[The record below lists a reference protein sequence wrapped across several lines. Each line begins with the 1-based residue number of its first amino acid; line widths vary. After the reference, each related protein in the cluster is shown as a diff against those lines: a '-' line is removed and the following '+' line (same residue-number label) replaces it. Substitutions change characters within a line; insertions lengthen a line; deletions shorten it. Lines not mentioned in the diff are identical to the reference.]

1 MDKTDLRILGLDLG
15 TSSIGWCLVE
25 PAKIVDMGV
34 RIFPEGMDRSRGEKS
49 LNQDRR
55 LARSIRRQTCRRRRR
70 KEKLKYRLID
80 FRLLPDDEARLATLF
95 RENPYALRARALEER
110 LEPWQLGRALYH
122 LGQRRGY
129 KSNRKAG
136 KEKDGKVKQGIT
148 AIEQVMRAGG
158 FSTLGAYLNSL
169 DPHQQRIRGRYTA
182 REMYEHE
189 FKQIWAKQERFHPE
203 LLDVAARK
211 KIFEAIFFQRP
222 LKTQRHLVGE
232 CSFEKGRKRAAT
244 ATLIAQ
250 EFRLWSSINNL
261 KILPGDGM
269 ERFLT
274 DKERRVLYGAL
285 KDKKQLGWEKVR
297 GLLGLFEADKIN
309 LEKVRT
315 SGMLGN
321 QTVDLIKS
329 VVGARRWKALTK
341 REKEALIS
349 DLIHPMEDLALNR
362 RLIQKWQFDA
372 ATATKLIKKSAELP
386 KGYMRLSQK
395 AMRAIVHFLE
405 FGDTGLG
412 RGYNYAEA
420 CEKAGYEHTQPAQQ
434 GALDRLPFPGVNAKK
449 RGQHTASRVDTSD
462 LRNPMVERALFQV
475 RKVINAIIS
484 EYGKLDI
491 IRIEMAR
498 DLKRNAKQRKN
509 LQEQQE
515 KNAAANLKA
524 EEFLKQKIGIAQPTR
539 SDKLKYRLW
548 KECNRV
554 CPYSGN
560 VINRHDLFT
569 QPIYEIE
576 HIIPYSRCLDDSYMN
591 KTLCRRNENRRKGN
605 QTPWE
610 AFHGNEEQY
619 QRMLQRARRL
629 PYPKFKRFGE
639 NVTEYTHDFVSQQLN
654 ETRYIAVKTKEYLEQ
669 LGIAIQP
676 VKGGTTA
683 LLRRAWGLNNIL
695 DASDEKTRLDHRHH
709 SIDALVVAYTSPGA
723 VQKINIHASANAN
736 GEIRIKDY
744 PPPILDMR
752 KKVEEKIS
760 NLIVSHKSQ
769 RKIKGPLHKE
779 FLYSLVNEV
788 DERSVPVVAIRKRLA
803 EMKEPDLNH
812 IRDDKIK
819 ALAIEHLSKSKN
831 YGDAF
836 KNPDNSFGIKTKTGK
851 FQKIHKV
858 RLFYNRTVASIGKIL
873 KNSNNKQRNV
883 WTKSNH
889 HMELV
894 EYSDRRNKKK
904 WRGYVVSTLEAT
916 LRNAINGEE
925 PVIKIDFENNQR
937 FLVALHQND
946 MVSLKHKGQE
956 KICRVQSISISR
968 NKVDIEF
975 KEH

>member
-1 MDKTDLRILGLDLG
+1 M
-15 TSSIGWCLVE
+15 
-25 PAKIVDMGV
+25 
-34 RIFPEGMDRSRGEKS
+34 
-49 LNQDRR
+49 
-55 LARSIRRQTCRRRRR
+55 
-70 KEKLKYRLID
+70 
-80 FRLLPDDEARLATLF
+80 
-95 RENPYALRARALEER
+95 
-110 LEPWQLGRALYH
+110 
-122 LGQRRGY
+122 
-129 KSNRKAG
+129 
-136 KEKDGKVKQGIT
+136 
-148 AIEQVMRAGG
+148 
-158 FSTLGAYLNSL
+158 
-169 DPHQQRIRGRYTA
+169 
-182 REMYEHE
+182 
-189 FKQIWAKQERFHPE
+189 
-203 LLDVAARK
+203 
-211 KIFEAIFFQRP
+211 
-222 LKTQRHLVGE
+222 
-232 CSFEKGRKRAAT
+232 
-244 ATLIAQ
+244 
-250 EFRLWSSINNL
+250 
-261 KILPGDGM
+261 
-269 ERFLT
+269 
-274 DKERRVLYGAL
+274 
-285 KDKKQLGWEKVR
+285 
-297 GLLGLFEADKIN
+297 
-309 LEKVRT
+309 
-315 SGMLGN
+315 
-321 QTVDLIKS
+321 
-329 VVGARRWKALTK
+329 
-341 REKEALIS
+341 
-349 DLIHPMEDLALNR
+349 
-362 RLIQKWQFDA
+362 
-372 ATATKLIKKSAELP
+372 
-386 KGYMRLSQK
+386 
-395 AMRAIVHFLE
+395 
-405 FGDTGLG
+405 
-412 RGYNYAEA
+412 
-420 CEKAGYEHTQPAQQ
+420 
-434 GALDRLPFPGVNAKK
+434 
-449 RGQHTASRVDTSD
+449 
-462 LRNPMVERALFQV
+462 
-475 RKVINAIIS
+475 
-484 EYGKLDI
+484 
-491 IRIEMAR
+491 
-498 DLKRNAKQRKN
+498 
-509 LQEQQE
+509 
-515 KNAAANLKA
+515 
-524 EEFLKQKIGIAQPTR
+524 
-539 SDKLKYRLW
+539 
-548 KECNRV
+548 
-554 CPYSGN
+554 
-560 VINRHDLFT
+560 INRHDLFT

-752 KKVEEKIS
+752 KKVEAKIS

-858 RLFYNRTVASIGKIL
+858 RLVYNRTVASIGKIL

-916 LRNAINGEE
+916 LRNATNGEE
-925 PVIKIDFENNQR
+925 PVIKIDFEKNQR

-975 KEH
+975 KEHWNADIKKQNRIRFSANTLKEADLKLLEINPIGKIVLIKIIA